1 MMLRSSRPRK
11 GRYTVNRCLGKCKR
25 IQVFVEDS
33 RILNPGGETALV
45 TKHCRECGW
54 VRETSVP
61 VNERHRPD
69 YGVRG

>member
-1 MMLRSSRPRK
+1 
-11 GRYTVNRCLGKCKR
+11 
-25 IQVFVEDS
+25 VFVEDS